1 MRKAGLILSA
11 INLYFKQNIIGP
23 CRIIDFI
30 WEFMLIP
37 YEGTRL
43 QFIRKVDR

>member
-1 MRKAGLILSA
+1 MRMAGLILSA

-30 WEFMLIP
+30 WEFTLNL
-37 YEGTRL
+37 YKGTRL
-43 QFIRKVDR
+43 QFISKADR